1 MTTAKIDVFRTKI
14 EQRKACEKKAFDTC
28 MQLIEE
34 DNVENDVLIN
44 AVIIS
49 DLFSID
55 LHIYVGYFD

>member
-1 MTTAKIDVFRTKI
+1 
-14 EQRKACEKKAFDTC
+14 